1 MQDNDVKI
9 KLNCDMGESFGI
21 WKMGFDEQIMPH
33 IHMANLAC
41 GFHASDAMTMNKS
54 VILAKKY
61 NVIIGAH
68 PAYQDLVGFGRRT
81 MICSLEEI
89 KSIVLYQ
96 LGALSAF
103 CKAHGTGV
111 SYVKPH
117 GALYNDMMRDENIFK
132 AVLNAIS
139 SFDKNIKLMI
149 LSSAKNEAYEY
160 TAKLYSINLIYEVFA
175 DRNYNDDGSLVSR
188 MHENAVIHDE
198 LEVVSRIVNLKE
210 KRFLYSINGQKLF
223 LKTDTIC
230 VHGDNEKALEFI
242 KLLRKALY

>member
-1 MQDNDVKI
+1 MQGNDVKI

-61 NVIIGAH
+61 DVTIGAH

-81 MICSLEEI
+81 IVCSLEEI
-89 KSIVLYQ
+89 KSIILYQ

-103 CKAHGTGV
+103 CKAHGTAV

-132 AVLNAIS
+132 AILNAIS

-210 KRFLYSINGQKLF
+210 KGFLHSLNGQKLF
-223 LKTDTIC
+223 LKADTIC
-230 VHGDNEKALEFI
+230 VHGDNEKALDFI
-242 KLLRKALY
+242 KLLKRALY

>member
-1 MQDNDVKI
+1 MQSDDMKL

-21 WKMGFDEQIMPH
+21 WKMGLDEEIMPY
-33 IHMANLAC
+33 IDMANLAC
-41 GFHASDAMTMNKS
+41 GFHASDALTMNKS
-54 VILAKKY
+54 VILASEH
-61 NVIIGAH
+61 NVTIGAH

-81 MICSLEEI
+81 ILCSLEEI

-96 LGALSAF
+96 IGALNAF
-103 CKAHGTGV
+103 CKAHGTTV

-149 LSSAKNEAYEY
+149 LSSNKNEAYEY

-175 DRNYNDDGSLVSR
+175 DRNYNDDGTLVSR
-188 MHENAVIHDE
+188 MNENAVINDE
-198 LEVVSRIVNLKE
+198 LEVVSRIINLKE
-210 KRFLYSINGQKLF
+210 KGFIQSLNGEKLF

-230 VHGDNEKALEFI
+230 VHGDNEKALNFI
-242 KLLRKALY
+242 KLLRKAI